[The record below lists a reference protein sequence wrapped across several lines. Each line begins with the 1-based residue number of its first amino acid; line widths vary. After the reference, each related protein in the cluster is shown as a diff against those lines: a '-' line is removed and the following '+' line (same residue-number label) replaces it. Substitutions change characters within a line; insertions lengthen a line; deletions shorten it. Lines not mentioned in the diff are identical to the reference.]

1 MLAADDRPQTL
12 VWALALSI
20 GLHVLALTFLP
31 NLKFDQKVEDKTLTV
46 ELLPPPPP
54 PAAEPA
60 PVSEPEP
67 QPVREKP
74 KPVVKPKP
82 VPKPIPKEAPAPV
95 SEPPPSDVAETQP
108 PAPPPAMTATPVEEP
123 KPTFKAPPPPE
134 PPKGPS
140 QADIDDARNL
150 YGGLLSREIAKH
162 KQYPR
167 IAQMRGWQG
176 EATIELKIDGSG
188 TLLSSR
194 IVTSS
199 GHDVLDKQGLEMV
212 RKASPFPPPPEAL
225 RGRNF
230 EILVPVSFKLE

>member
-1 MLAADDRPQTL
+1 M
-12 VWALALSI
+12 S
-20 GLHVLALTFLP
+20 
-31 NLKFDQKVEDKTLTV
+31 
-46 ELLPPPPP
+46 
-54 PAAEPA
+54 
-60 PVSEPEP
+60 
-67 QPVREKP
+67 
-74 KPVVKPKP
+74 
-82 VPKPIPKEAPAPV
+82 
-95 SEPPPSDVAETQP
+95 VA
-108 PAPPPAMTATPVEEP
+108 PVEEV
-123 KPTFKAPPPPE
+123 KPTFTAPPPPPE

-140 QADIDDARNL
+140 QADIDDARNR
-150 YGGLLSREIAKH
+150 YGGLLSREIARH

-176 EATIELKIDGSG
+176 EATIELRIDGNG
-188 TLLSSR
+188 NLLSSR